1 MRISVIKGVARNI
14 AHFALSGS
22 AYGAPERTL
31 GERRSGLAVKV
42 AILAGGPPELSGKAV
57 FMQSASEK
65 LLSILRSAGLNH
77 ADFQYAFAEFYFK
90 GQCRGA
96 DKCVVT
102 IKLKDGRSVSGA
114 YLSTTFGANN

>member
-31 GERRSGLAVKV
+31 GERRSGLEVKF
-42 AILAGGPPELSGKAV
+42 AILSGEPPELPGKAV
-57 FMQSASEK
+57 YMQSASEK
-65 LLSILRSAGLNH
+65 LLSILHSAGLSL
-77 ADFQYAFAEFYFK
+77 ADVQYAFAEFYFK

-96 DKCVVT
+96 GKCVVT
-102 IKLKDGRSVSGA
+102 IKLKDGHSVSGTH
-114 YLSTTFGANN
+114 LSNTFVTAS

>member
-31 GERRSGLAVKV
+31 GERRSGLEVKV
-42 AILAGGPPELSGKAV
+42 AILAGEPPELPGKAV

-65 LLSILRSAGLNH
+65 LLSILHSVGLSH
-77 ADFQYAFAEFYFK
+77 GDVQYAFAEFYFK

-102 IKLKDGRSVSGA
+102 IKLKDGRSVSGSH
-114 YLSTTFGANN
+114 LNNTFGR

>member
-1 MRISVIKGVARNI
+1 MRISVVKSIARNI
-14 AHFALSGS
+14 AHFSLSGS

-31 GERRSGLAVKV
+31 GERRSGLEVKV
-42 AILAGGPPELSGKAV
+42 AILAGEPPELPGKAM

-65 LLSILRSAGLNH
+65 LLSILRSAGLSH
-77 ADFQYAFAEFYFK
+77 ADVQYAFAEFYFN

-96 DKCVVT
+96 GKCVVT

>member
-1 MRISVIKGVARNI
+1 MRISVIKGITRNI

-31 GERRSGLAVKV
+31 DERRSGLELKV
-42 AILAGGPPELSGKAV
+42 AILAGEPPELPREV
-57 FMQSASEK
+57 MFMQSASEK
-65 LLSILRSAGLNH
+65 LLSILRSAGISH
-77 ADFQYAFAEFYFK
+77 ADVQYAFAEFYFK

-114 YLSTTFGANN
+114 HLSNTFVIDN